1 MVSDEQICVI
11 FRSVSSREHCFSPQ
25 VLKTIHTQ
33 TPLGG
38 LKMLFLS
45 IRETNGWR
53 VPRLGWG
60 DFHFLALKMQFL
72 PSRETNVSRVP
83 SFVWAHFLVF
93 GDLNMRF
100 LPNRD
105 THGSRI
111 PRFVW
116 AHFLH
121 FDGLKKL
128 FQLDSLNKRFK
139 GTCFRVSSFSAS
151 WEHENAIFAES
162 CNPLFKGTSLS

>member
-1 MVSDEQICVI
+1 MASDEQICVI

-72 PSRETNVSRVP
+72 PSPETNVSRVP
-83 SFVWAHFLVF
+83 SFVWAHFLLF

-105 THGSRI
+105 IHGS
-111 PRFVW
+111 
-116 AHFLH
+116 
-121 FDGLKKL
+121 
-128 FQLDSLNKRFK
+128 
-139 GTCFRVSSFSAS
+139 SSFSAL
-151 WEHENAIFAES
+151 WRPEKAISSRVVKQTVQGYMFS
-162 CNPLFKGTSLS
+162 CKFIFCILGAWKCDFCRVV